1 MGKSGAKSSVSQET
15 QKTTQLVHSHP
26 SCKLPSTTMMVTKTL
41 LAFFGAAA
49 ILSVEGKNSVVH
61 FVHFNFNPS
70 AIFAP
75 GNPLCEDHYDIAQ
88 NAFHGTGNQ
97 PYNYC
102 PEWASKGKCE
112 KDCSDVPF
120 KFTTGVEAVGYAGL
134 NVIQLCKGWMELN
147 CAKSCGTCL
156 KAASWAAWN
165 NVKGSILG

>member
-1 MGKSGAKSSVSQET
+1 
-15 QKTTQLVHSHP
+15 
-26 SCKLPSTTMMVTKTL
+26 MMVTKTL

-61 FVHFNFNPS
+61 FVHFDFNPS

-112 KDCSDVPF
+112 KDCSRAPI
-120 KFTTGVEAVGYAGL
+120 KFTGVDAGYAQGTL
-134 NVIQLCKGWMELN
+134 HHILLCKDWMELN
-147 CAKSCGTCL
+147 CAKSCGTCT
-156 KAASWAAWN
+156 KAALKN
-165 NVKGSILG
+165 LGSYFGRG